1 MAEHRAGKNLDGSAQ
16 AGKERKQFKVSPL
29 LGLDA
34 WIDSTLYE
42 LRFRLAEFWEDT
54 TIFFRRFH
62 VTGWRRAIFEVLGE
76 AFTWGT
82 VGSVRHADAG
92 HPRLP
97 RDRKE
102 LADTRRFRSDLP

>member
-1 MAEHRAGKNLDGSAQ
+1 MNAPRPDK
-16 AGKERKQFKVSPL
+16 KRKRFKVSPL

-42 LRFRLAEFWEDT
+42 TRFRLAEFWEDT

-82 VGSVRHADAG
+82 VGSV
-92 HPRLP
+92 LMLT
-97 RDRKE
+97 
-102 LADTRRFRSDLP
+102 LAIPAFHETE